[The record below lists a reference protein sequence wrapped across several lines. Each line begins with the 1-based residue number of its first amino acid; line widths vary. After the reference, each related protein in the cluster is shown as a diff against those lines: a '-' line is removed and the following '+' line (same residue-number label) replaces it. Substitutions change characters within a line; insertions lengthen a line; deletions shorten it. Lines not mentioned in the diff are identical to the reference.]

1 MTTPDDKSGLIP
13 RGSGSL
19 SRLTKSSAL
28 AARGRKQVAELI
40 RAKES
45 GSLATRSSDAIPL
58 VMTNSIGMELRL
70 IKAGSF
76 QMGSTKSADQL
87 ATLFE
92 EDVEYFKDEFPRHRV
107 TISQDFRLGVTAVT
121 QSEWQSVMNTQP
133 WSGEKNVKEGT
144 DYPATYV
151 SWDDAVEFCRKLSAK
166 EGVTYRLPTEAEWE
180 YACRAGSESMYS
192 FGDSPEL
199 LEEYAWFD
207 ENARDIDEK
216 FAHRVRQKRPNAW
229 GLHDMHG
236 NVWEWCSDWYDCYQS
251 SPQVDPGGP
260 ASGSLRVDRGGSW
273 YDFARGCRSAHRDRG
288 TPDYRHDILGF
299 RVLRSSIQ

>member
-1 MTTPDDKSGLIP
+1 MTTPDDNSGLIP

-28 AARGRKQVAELI
+28 AARGRKQIAELI
-40 RAKES
+40 RE
-45 GSLATRSSDAIPL
+45 IPL

-70 IKAGSF
+70 IKAGTF
-76 QMGSTKSADQL
+76 QMGATKSADQL

-92 EDVEYFKDEFPRHRV
+92 TEAEYFEDEFPRHRV

-133 WSGEKNVKEGT
+133 WLEGLFFEEGA

-151 SWDDAVEFCRKLSAK
+151 SWDDAVEFCLKLSAK

-180 YACRAGSESMYS
+180 YACRAGSESIYS

-199 LEEYAWFD
+199 LEEYAWFT
-207 ENARDIDEK
+207 ENADDIGEE

-236 NVWEWCSDWYDCYQS
+236 NVWEWCQDWYGGYGSDLAT
-251 SPQVDPGGP
+251 DPTGP
-260 ASGSLRVDRGGSW
+260 ESGSFRVLRGGSW
-273 YDFARGCRSAHRDRG
+273 NGLARLARSADRFGNSPDFRRD
-288 TPDYRHDILGF
+288 YVGF
-299 RVLRSSIQ
+299 RVLRSSVLSGK

>member
-28 AARGRKQVAELI
+28 AARGRKQIAELI

-45 GSLATRSSDAIPL
+45 GSLATRPSDAIPL

-92 EDVEYFKDEFPRHRV
+92 AEAEDFKDEFPRHLVR
-107 TISQDFRLGVTAVT
+107 ISQDFRLGVTEVT

-260 ASGSLRVDRGGSW
+260 ASGSFRVGRGGSW
-273 YDFARGCRSAHRDRG
+273 DYYAWICRSANRVRG
-288 TPDYRHDILGF
+288 TPDYRFSYLGF

>member
-28 AARGRKQVAELI
+28 AARGRKQIAELI
-40 RAKES
+40 LAKES

-207 ENARDIDEK
+207 ETAWDIDEK

>member
-1 MTTPDDKSGLIP
+1 
-13 RGSGSL
+13 
-19 SRLTKSSAL
+19 
-28 AARGRKQVAELI
+28 
-40 RAKES
+40 
-45 GSLATRSSDAIPL
+45 
-58 VMTNSIGMELRL
+58 MELRL

-92 EDVEYFKDEFPRHRV
+92 TEAEDFEDEFPRHRV

-133 WSGEKNVKEGT
+133 WLGEVYVEEGA

-180 YACRAGSESMYS
+180 YACRAGSESIYS

-199 LEEYAWFD
+199 LEEYAWFE
-207 ENARDIDEK
+207 ENAWDIDEK

-236 NVWEWCSDWYDCYQS
+236 NVWEWCQDWYGGYGSDLAT
-251 SPQVDPGGP
+251 DPTGP
-260 ASGSLRVDRGGSW
+260 ESGSGRVYRGGSW
-273 YDFARGCRSAHRDRG
+273 FLTAQSARSAGRFRYSPYDRYDFM
-288 TPDYRHDILGF
+288 GF
-299 RVLRSSIQ
+299 RVLRSSVLSGQ

>member
-1 MTTPDDKSGLIP
+1 MTTPDDNSGLIP

-28 AARGRKQVAELI
+28 AARGRKQIAELI
-40 RAKES
+40 RE
-45 GSLATRSSDAIPL
+45 IPL

-70 IKAGSF
+70 IKAGTF
-76 QMGSTKSADQL
+76 QMGATKSADQL

-92 EDVEYFKDEFPRHRV
+92 TEAEYFEDEFPRHRV

-133 WSGEKNVKEGT
+133 WLEGLFFEEGA

-180 YACRAGSESMYS
+180 YACRAGSESIYS

-199 LEEYAWFD
+199 LEEYAWFK
-207 ENARDIDEK
+207 ENAYDIGEIL
-216 FAHRVRQKRPNAW
+216 AHRVRQKRPNAW

-236 NVWEWCSDWYDCYQS
+236 NVYEWCQDWYGVYGSDLAT
-251 SPQVDPGGP
+251 DPTGP
-260 ASGSLRVDRGGSW
+260 ESGSLRVRRGGGWGSTAQ
-273 YDFARGCRSAHRDRG
+273 YARSASRNWDSPVIRF
-288 TPDYRHDILGF
+288 YFMGF
-299 RVLRSSIQ
+299 RVLRSSVLSGQ